1 MNRKTWVALLAL
13 VLMAALLLA
22 GCRKAAEGE
31 KTFTLEV
38 IHKDDSAKKITLTST
53 AGYLGECLQAEG
65 IISGEEGPYGLYIHV
80 VDGEKAV
87 FEEDGA
93 YWAFYEGDTYAATGI
108 DKTPI
113 TDGAVYRLVYTI
125 DAQG

>member
-1 MNRKTWVALLAL
+1 MRKRTWLVVTAL

-22 GCRKAAEGE
+22 GCRKADNSV

-38 IHKDDSAKKITLTST
+38 IHKDNSSKKITLTTT

-65 IISGEEGPYGLYIHV
+65 IISGKEGPFGLYIHE

-87 FEEDGA
+87 YEEDGA
-93 YWAFYEGDTYAATGI
+93 YWAFYEGDAYAATGI

-113 TDGAVYRLVYTI
+113 TDGAFYRLVYTVE
-125 DAQG
+125 AQG